1 MFSLLILRES
11 PATFLYVFACYF
23 FLSHLIL
30 TVSYAITISTVKIN
44 PPLPNAGTAISKE
57 RKLTV
62 TLFAVNVVTFLT
74 ILPLAIWSVI
84 FYRVW
89 SKLCHAVLLD
99 RIIYSFS
106 VLYYY
111 FNSMVNP
118 LIYAVRMREFR
129 KAARKLVFSTKT
141 LESMHVQPI

>member
-1 MFSLLILRES
+1 MFSLLILRAS
-11 PATFLYVFACYF
+11 LATFLYVFACYF

-30 TVSYAITISTVKIN
+30 TVSFAIIISTVKIN
-44 PPLPNAGTAISKE
+44 PLSPNAGTAISKE

-74 ILPLAIWSVI
+74 ILPLTIWNVI

-99 RIIYSFS
+99 RITYSFS
-106 VLYYY
+106 VLYY

-118 LIYAVRMREFR
+118 LIYAVRMLEFR

-141 LESMHVQPI
+141 LESMRVQPI

>member
-30 TVSYAITISTVKIN
+30 TVSYAIIISTVKIN
-44 PPLPNAGTAISKE
+44 PPSPNAGTAISKE

-62 TLFAVNVVTFLT
+62 TLFAVNEVTFLT
-74 ILPLAIWSVI
+74 ILSLAIWSVI

-106 VLYYY
+106 VLYY

-118 LIYAVRMREFR
+118 LIYAVRMRVFR

>member
-1 MFSLLILRES
+1 MLLFSL
-11 PATFLYVFACYF
+11 P
-23 FLSHLIL
+23 SHSHSFI
-30 TVSYAITISTVKIN
+30 YAIIISTVKNN
-44 PPLPNAGTAISKE
+44 PPSPTAGTAISKE

-84 FYRVW
+84 FYRIW

-99 RIIYSFS
+99 RITYSFS
-106 VLYYY
+106 VLFY
-111 FNSMVNP
+111 FNSIVNP
-118 LIYAVRMREFR
+118 LIYAVRMREYR

-141 LESMHVQPI
+141 LKSMRVQHI